1 MTSLSSELTYHPIF
15 PVPMFKVHLPVTPEE
30 EEHWA
35 QQLDNP
41 DHEAYQKSVRG
52 GWQSP
57 KYTNRTS
64 ITQIFESLGFT
75 VDAWWVNVLAPGGF
89 NHKHV
94 HPGAE
99 FAAVRYITDATGL
112 QLESPHLHA
121 YYNLLRYWSDND
133 TRCTKV
139 VNIEGKKGDIIIFPA
154 NIQHQVNQTD
164 KLRISQAFNLTCQKK
179 SPQEHS

>member
-75 VDAWWVNVLAPGGF
+75 VDAWLSLI
-89 NHKHV
+89 H
-94 HPGAE
+94 
-99 FAAVRYITDATGL
+99 I
-112 QLESPHLHA
+112 
-121 YYNLLRYWSDND
+121 
-133 TRCTKV
+133 
-139 VNIEGKKGDIIIFPA
+139 
-154 NIQHQVNQTD
+154 
-164 KLRISQAFNLTCQKK
+164 
-179 SPQEHS
+179 